1 MNCRKQWTTKDH
13 GGSQSSSMNRYV
25 WTQRTCWQNALKRP
39 GDSVSLVLRDSNASN
54 SPRALEKY
62 TDFRDREF
70 NEIMEWAT
78 TPKFNLDRSVKDQ
91 LQERQYG

>member
-1 MNCRKQWTTKDH
+1 MMSD
-13 GGSQSSSMNRYV
+13 
-25 WTQRTCWQNALKRP
+25 
-39 GDSVSLVLRDSNASN
+39 ASN

-70 NEIMEWAT
+70 NELMEWAT